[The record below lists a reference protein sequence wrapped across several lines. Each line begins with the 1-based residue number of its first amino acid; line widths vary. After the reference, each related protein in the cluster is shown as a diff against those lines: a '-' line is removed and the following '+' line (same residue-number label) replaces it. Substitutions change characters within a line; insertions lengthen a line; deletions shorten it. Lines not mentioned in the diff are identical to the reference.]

1 MYDQSEFPDTVFN
14 VDPAHKEPGETA
26 QRAGVVLP
34 ALAELS
40 SHMSQLVQRHGAAAV
55 VAELLKVVPARQ
67 LRAACDAAWGVR
79 PDDPDEQARLIAMG
93 EAAPVVTPQTAH
105 GRTVGILDR
114 RSPISA
120 AVPFEAHGIIYR
132 QCWHCEPG
140 FGRQDLASQCDATVL
155 LESDE
160 MKAELAALKLGVD
173 EREAVEGISAE
184 ARKAARYCMYRKYVG
199 EQWGVVGRGKR
210 IRLAPCVVEAI
221 RDSFREPGCLCAF
234 GGPLFSCTSHGYTGH
249 RTASRSLVLAVR
261 ALLNL

>member
-173 EREAVEGISAE
+173 EREAVEGVSAE

-221 RDSFREPGCLCAF
+221 RDSF
-234 GGPLFSCTSHGYTGH
+234 GGQLFSCTSHGYTGH
-249 RTASRSLVLAVR
+249 RDLPES
-261 ALLNL
+261 

>member
-1 MYDQSEFPDTVFN
+1 MYGQSEFPSPVFN
-14 VDPAHKEPGETA
+14 VDPAQTEHAETA

-34 ALAELS
+34 ALAELQ
-40 SHMSQLVQRHGAAAV
+40 SHMSQLVQRHGAVAV

-67 LRAACDAAWGVR
+67 LRAACDAAWGVNH
-79 PDDPDEQARLIAMG
+79 DDPDEQACLIAIG

-114 RSPISA
+114 HSPISA
-120 AVPFEAHGIIYR
+120 AVPYGAHGIIYR

-140 FGRQDLASQCDATVL
+140 YGRQDQQCDATAL
-155 LESDE
+155 LELDE

-173 EREAVEGISAE
+173 AREAEEGVVSAE

-210 IRLAPCVVEAI
+210 IRLPPCVVEAI
-221 RDSFREPGCLCAF
+221 RDSFREPGCLCAVGEG

-249 RTASRSLVLAVR
+249 RDAPESE
-261 ALLNL
+261 

>member
-120 AVPFEAHGIIYR
+120 AVPFGAHGIIYR

-140 FGRQDLASQCDATVL
+140 FGRQDLQCDATVL
-155 LESDE
+155 LELDE

-173 EREAVEGISAE
+173 AREASGGCLGGGTEGSAVLHVPQVRWR
-184 ARKAARYCMYRKYVG
+184 A
-199 EQWGVVGRGKR
+199 VGRCWPR
-210 IRLAPCVVEAI
+210 QAHPPC
-221 RDSFREPGCLCAF
+221 
-234 GGPLFSCTSHGYTGH
+234 
-249 RTASRSLVLAVR
+249 AVR
-261 ALLNL
+261 RGGNQRFVSRAWLSLCVWWAAVLVHEPRVYGPPHRE